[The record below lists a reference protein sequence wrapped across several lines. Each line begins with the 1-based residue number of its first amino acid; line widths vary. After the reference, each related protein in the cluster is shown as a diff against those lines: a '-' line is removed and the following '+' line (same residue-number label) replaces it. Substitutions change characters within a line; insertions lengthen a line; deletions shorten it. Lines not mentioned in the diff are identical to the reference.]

1 MKQIM
6 QLIQGK
12 KNLTNE
18 DDASAASEVTEEPP
32 PWGMGDP
39 LFTLRLSTIS

>member
-12 KNLTNE
+12 KLINE
-18 DDASAASEVTEEPP
+18 DDASAVPELTEEPP
-32 PWGMGDP
+32 PWDVGDP
-39 LFTLRLSTIS
+39 LFTLRLSTTS